1 MKTSSTTD
9 GVDLLYFPLSLLISG
24 SKMKTRNLDRN
35 VQMEWRDEDRISGN
49 PPRFYSCSFCQK
61 GFSNAQA
68 LGGHMN
74 IHRRDRAKLREQTSD
89 ETMLSL
95 DIATGNQLDHSQDFE
110 DKDVIVLESSIEGKS
125 LSSGSCSTPKRPF
138 SLSKEEETQQLPNL
152 LFKVPST
159 STGEDDVKAS
169 EGDRRENEEWMRSV
183 RRSSSGDRRGLDLEL
198 RLGPEP
204 DQDQAT
210 TTKSTIEFF

>member
-1 MKTSSTTD
+1 
-9 GVDLLYFPLSLLISG
+9 
-24 SKMKTRNLDRN
+24 
-35 VQMEWRDEDRISGN
+35 MESRDEDRISGN
-49 PPRFYSCSFCQK
+49 PPRSYPCSFCQK

-89 ETMLSL
+89 ETMPSL

-110 DKDVIVLESSIEGKS
+110 DKDVTVRESSIEGKS
-125 LSSGSCSTPKRPF
+125 SSSTSSSTPKRPF
-138 SLSKEEETQQLPNL
+138 SLSKEEEIQQLPNL

-159 STGEDDVKAS
+159 FTGEDDVKAS
-169 EGDRRENEEWMRSV
+169 EGGRRANEERMRLV

-204 DQDQAT
+204 SQDQAT

>member
-1 MKTSSTTD
+1 ME
-9 GVDLLYFPLSLLISG
+9 
-24 SKMKTRNLDRN
+24 TRNLDRN
-35 VQMEWRDEDRISGN
+35 VQMEWRDEDRILGN
-49 PPRFYSCSFCQK
+49 PSRSYSCSFCQK

-95 DIATGNQLDHSQDFE
+95 DVATGNQLDHSQDFE
-110 DKDVIVLESSIEGKS
+110 DKGVIVLESSIEGKS
-125 LSSGSCSTPKRPF
+125 SSSSSSSTPKWPF
-138 SLSKEEETQQLPNL
+138 SLSKEGEIQQLPNL
-152 LFKVPST
+152 LFKEPSI

-169 EGDRRENEEWMRSV
+169 EGGRWENEERMPLV
-183 RRSSSGDRRGLDLEL
+183 RWSSSGDRRGLDLEL

-210 TTKSTIEFF
+210 TTKSTIKFF